1 MKKNF
6 AGSLKNAL
14 IIVLM
19 AAIWVLFAP
28 VQFGGTASYVIVA
41 GASMEPALHQ
51 GDLVI
56 ARGSSTYEIGDVTA
70 YQHPQ
75 VGPVIH
81 RIVEHEGPHYTL
93 KGDNN
98 SWIDSYEPVDAEILG
113 RSWLHIPGAA
123 EKLLWLRTPLGL
135 SLLSLSIGFMFLIT
149 ITKNDERQKKVQ
161 KQDADMFS
169 RWFQKTQTLR
179 LGEWVFPLAVLLF
192 AAIVL
197 GITAFTRPVQQSI
210 PVDIPYTHQG
220 VYSYQGVGS
229 PTVYEQGQL
238 ESGQAIFHAL
248 VQDLELDYSYTLE
261 TNAPAELRG
270 SYNVLL
276 SISEPS
282 GWQRTIELQP
292 ETQFSGDTFTTR
304 ANLDLQ
310 QITTIVERVKARTG
324 LSRQVFNVDVVIPVT
339 LEGTLAGI
347 DYAETF
353 TATLPF
359 QLDDIEMY
367 LNRLDPLGEN
377 DNPLRPSS
385 SAFLPNE
392 ESIPNSFNVFGLV
405 LEVQQA
411 RQISLI
417 AGGISFVLIALIMTP
432 ALAVS
437 LRSESERIKLVY
449 AERLLDVNEIP
460 FNGSTEW
467 VLVADIEALIKLSEA
482 TGNLILHTRDGDE
495 HTYALKDGDIG
506 YRLTIHDPNGT
517 DSGREAQDD
526 GGDAK

>member
-1 MKKNF
+1 MDMNF

-14 IIVLM
+14 IVVLM

-28 VQFGGTASYVIVA
+28 VQFGGTATYVIVA

-81 RIVEHEGPHYTL
+81 RIVERAGPYYTL

-98 SWIDSYEPVDAEILG
+98 DWIDSYEPVDTEILG

-123 EKLLWLRTPLGL
+123 EKILWLRTPLGL
-135 SLLSLSIGFMFLIT
+135 TLLSVSIGIMFLIT
-149 ITKNDERQKKVQ
+149 ITKNNERQKKYQ

-169 RWFQKTQTLR
+169 SWFRKTQSLR

-197 GITAFTRPVQQSI
+197 GIFAFTRPVQQSI

-220 VYSYQGVGS
+220 EFSYQGVGS

-248 VQDLELDYSYTLE
+248 VQDLELDFSYTYE
-261 TNAPAELRG
+261 ANAPAELSGR
-270 SYNVLL
+270 YTVLL
-276 SISEPS
+276 IISEPS
-282 GWQRTIELQP
+282 GWRRTIELNP
-292 ETQFSGDTFTTR
+292 ESEFAGTAFSTR
-304 ANLDLQ
+304 ASLDLQ
-310 QITTIVERVKARTG
+310 QITTIVERVKSRTG

-339 LEGTLAGI
+339 LEGALAGI

-367 LNRLDPLGEN
+367 VNRQDPLGEN
-377 DNPLRPSS
+377 GNPLKPSS

-392 ESIPNSFNVFGLV
+392 EMVPNSFNVFGIRLK
-405 LEVQQA
+405 VQQA
-411 RQISLI
+411 RQIALIVGSL
-417 AGGISFVLIALIMTP
+417 SFVLIVLIVTP
-432 ALAVS
+432 AIAVS

-449 AERLLDVNEIP
+449 AEHLLDVNEIP
-460 FNGSTEW
+460 FNASLEW
-467 VLVADIEALIKLSEA
+467 VQVADIEALIKISEA
-482 TGNLILHTRDGDE
+482 SGKLILHSRDDDE
-495 HTYALKDGDIG
+495 HTYALKDGELG

-517 DSGREAQDD
+517 DSMSEAQDD
-526 GGDAK
+526 GGGDL